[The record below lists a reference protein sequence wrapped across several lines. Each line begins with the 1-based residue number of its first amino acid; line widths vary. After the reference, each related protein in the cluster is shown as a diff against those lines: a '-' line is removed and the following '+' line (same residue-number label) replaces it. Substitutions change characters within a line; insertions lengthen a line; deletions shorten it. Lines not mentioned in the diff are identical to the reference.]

1 MNVVGLDLGTS
12 AIKAVLVSDTGE
24 VLASTAKPLTTES
37 LRPSWSE
44 QNPDDWWRQSLAALH
59 DLRHAAPQAWR
70 EVVAIGLSGQMH
82 AAVLIGGGEKAVR
95 PAILWNDARAVQ
107 EAQELNETV
116 PEIGVVAGVPATAS
130 FTAPKLLWL
139 ARHEPSALAEAHAIL
154 SAKDFLRLRLTGER
168 ASDMS
173 DASGTSWLDV
183 AGRRWYEP
191 LVEASGL
198 KLDRLPR
205 LCEGME
211 ATGTVRPDIADLL
224 GLEKSVVLAAGAGD
238 VAAAALGLGVIDEG
252 DGLISIGT
260 SAQYLVAA
268 RAHRPAPGRMVH
280 AYAHGLPQRWFQMA
294 ALLNGAS
301 CLAWA
306 SAVLGRPLDALLS
319 ELDSDFDGPSPLLFL
334 PYLAGERTPHNDA
347 DAKGVLVGLTPSI
360 GPADIVQS
368 VLEGVA
374 FALADGQES
383 LASAGTHART
393 LAITGG
399 GARSPVW
406 LRIIAS
412 VLGRDL
418 TVYPESGATAAIGAA
433 RLARL
438 SVTREPPH
446 DVCTPPEHG
455 TLIPADPDL
464 VPRYRERHQAFR
476 ELYLC
481 LRDNFRHL
489 ASNCPS

>member
-1 MNVVGLDLGTS
+1 MNAVGLDLGTS
-12 AIKAVLVSDTGE
+12 AIKAVLVSGTGE
-24 VLASTAKPLTTES
+24 VLASTTKPLATES
-37 LRPSWSE
+37 PHPSWSE
-44 QNPDDWWRQSLAALH
+44 QDPEDWWSQSLAALH
-59 DLRHAAPQAWR
+59 DLRLAAPQGWR

-82 AAVLIGGGEKAVR
+82 AAVLMGPGEKAVR
-95 PAILWNDARAVQ
+95 PAILWNDARAVW
-107 EAQELNETV
+107 EARELNETV
-116 PEIGVVAGVPATAS
+116 PDIGLIAGVPATAS
-130 FTAPKLLWL
+130 FTAPKILWL
-139 ARHEPSALAEAHAIL
+139 ARHEPSALAEADTIL

-183 AGRRWYEP
+183 AARRWYEP

-224 GLEKSVVLAAGAGD
+224 GLEKSVVVAAGAGD
-238 VAAAALGLGVIDEG
+238 VAAAALGLGVIEEG
-252 DGLISIGT
+252 DGLVSIGT

-268 RAHRPAPGRMVH
+268 RAHRPAPQRMVH
-280 AYAHGLPQRWFQMA
+280 AYAHTLPSRWFQMA

-306 SAVLGRPLDALLS
+306 SEVLGRPVDALLS
-319 ELDSDFDGPSPLLFL
+319 EAESRFEGPSPLLFL
-334 PYLAGERTPHNDA
+334 PYLAGERTPHNDP
-347 DAKGVLVGLTPSI
+347 DARGVLFGLTPSAGVAEI
-360 GPADIVQS
+360 ALS

-383 LASAGTHART
+383 LASAGTHARS

-399 GARSPVW
+399 GARSSFW
-406 LRIIAS
+406 LRIMAS

-418 TVYPESGATAAIGAA
+418 TVYPDSGVTAAAA
-433 RLARL
+433 RGGSRAY
-438 SVTREPPH
+438 P
-446 DVCTPPEHG
+446 
-455 TLIPADPDL
+455 
-464 VPRYRERHQAFR
+464 
-476 ELYLC
+476 
-481 LRDNFRHL
+481 
-489 ASNCPS
+489 

>member
-1 MNVVGLDLGTS
+1 
-12 AIKAVLVSDTGE
+12 
-24 VLASTAKPLTTES
+24 
-37 LRPSWSE
+37 
-44 QNPDDWWRQSLAALH
+44 
-59 DLRHAAPQAWR
+59 
-70 EVVAIGLSGQMH
+70 MH
-82 AAVLIGGGEKAVR
+82 AAVLIGPGEKAVR
-95 PAILWNDARAVQ
+95 PAILWNDARAVG
-107 EAQELNETV
+107 ESRELNERV
-116 PEIGVVAGVPATAS
+116 PEIGSVAGVPATAS

-139 ARHEPSALAEAHAIL
+139 ARHELTALAAAETIL

-198 KLDRLPR
+198 MLDRLPR
-205 LCEGME
+205 LCEGE
-211 ATGTVRPDIADLL
+211 ETTGIVRRDIADLL
-224 GLEKSVVLAAGAGD
+224 GLEKSVIVAAGAGD

-268 RAHRPAPGRMVH
+268 RAHRPAPERMVH
-280 AYAHGLPQRWFQMA
+280 AYAHALPSRWFQMA

-306 SAVLGRPLDALLS
+306 SQVLGRPVDDLLS
-319 ELDSDFDGPSPLLFL
+319 ERESRFEEPSPLLFL
-334 PYLAGERTPHNDA
+334 PYLAGERTPHNDPY
-347 DAKGVLVGLTPSI
+347 AKGVLFGLTPSAGAI
-360 GPADIVQS
+360 EITQS
-368 VLEGVA
+368 MLEGVA

-399 GARSPVW
+399 GARSPIW

-418 TVYPESGATAAIGAA
+418 TIYPESGVTAAIGAA

-438 SVTREPPH
+438 SVTRESPQE
-446 DVCTPPEHG
+446 VCTPPDHG
-455 TLIPADPDL
+455 IAIRANPEL
-464 VPRYRERHQAFR
+464 VPRYRERYRAFR
-476 ELYLC
+476 ELYLS
-481 LRDNFRHL
+481 LRNNFRHHL
-489 ASNCPS
+489 LPLHGGGGAQAPERIEAGLD